1 MDLNFDFDDQ
11 LEKLAKVPRTIRM
24 AVVAAILVGVASG
37 YWFFMYQPK
46 ADEVAML
53 RANAQQLQRK
63 LSNIRAVASN
73 VGEFEVEVAELE
85 RELEKALKQLPDS
98 KQFEDLLR
106 DISTA
111 GKQVGVKITSLSR
124 EPEVTHDFYA
134 EVPFRIAIEGNYH
147 DLARF
152 FERVGRLPR
161 IVNVG
166 ALRVSVAT
174 EDRLGTQLRVE
185 GTATTF
191 RFLNEVPRAASAT
204 PRVSLRG
211 RA

>member
-1 MDLNFDFDDQ
+1 
-11 LEKLAKVPRTIRM
+11 
-24 AVVAAILVGVASG
+24 
-37 YWFFMYQPK
+37 
-46 ADEVAML
+46 
-53 RANAQQLQRK
+53 
-63 LSNIRAVASN
+63 
-73 VGEFEVEVAELE
+73 
-85 RELEKALKQLPDS
+85 
-98 KQFEDLLR
+98 
-106 DISTA
+106 
-111 GKQVGVKITSLSR
+111 VKITSLSR

-211 RA
+211 KA